1 MFIYGFPV
9 MGLQYMTRADDLFRM
24 AAEMHHA
31 PAWSGN
37 VWNCSCGRTNETKFC
52 PDCGAKKPAPAETW
66 DCPSCGCKNIKSKFC
81 PECGTKA

>member
-24 AAEMHHA
+24 AAEMHPA

-37 VWNCSCGRTNETKFC
+37 VWLCSCGRTNETKFC
-52 PDCGAKKPAPAETW
+52 PDCGAKAPVKPWKCTCGK
-66 DCPSCGCKNIKSKFC
+66 DCTTNFC
-81 PECGTKA
+81 PDCGSKAPDR

>member
-24 AAEMHHA
+24 AAEMHPA

-52 PDCGAKKPAPAETW
+52 PDCGAKAPVKPWKCTCGK
-66 DCPSCGCKNIKSKFC
+66 DCTTNFC
-81 PECGTKA
+81 PDCGSKAPDR